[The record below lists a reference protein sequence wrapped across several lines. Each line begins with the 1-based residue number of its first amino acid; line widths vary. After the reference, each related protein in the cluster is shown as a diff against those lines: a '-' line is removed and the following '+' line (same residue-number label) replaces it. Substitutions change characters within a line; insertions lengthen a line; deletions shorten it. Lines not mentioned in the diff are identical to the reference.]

1 MFIYNIK
8 NSRCLYTIL
17 KIKDVYKQH
26 QILKIKDVYSILN
39 ITDVFIQY

>member
-1 MFIYNIK
+1 MFVYNIK

-26 QILKIKDVYSILN
+26 QILKIKDVLK
-39 ITDVFIQY
+39 ITEVYIQN

>member
-26 QILKIKDVYSILN
+26 QILKIKDVLK
-39 ITDVFIQY
+39 ITEVYIQN